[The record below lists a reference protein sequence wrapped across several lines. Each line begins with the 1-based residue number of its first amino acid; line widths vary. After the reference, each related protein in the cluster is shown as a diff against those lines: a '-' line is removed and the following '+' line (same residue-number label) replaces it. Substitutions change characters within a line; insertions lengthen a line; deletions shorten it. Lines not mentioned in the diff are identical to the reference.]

1 MFKRLF
7 SAKFPLM
14 VYNPPAVAAADYL
27 DAVHRAGAQP
37 VLDTEFLDTASVL
50 ATVAELSG
58 RQVVFGLRLMVDRR
72 DLLARLAQSSP
83 GGLDTLVLAYRRP
96 EDLENPDL
104 IETPWRRWIE
114 VRDMEMETLLTPLD
128 PHGLIVRGHEAP
140 GRVAPVSSFILMQA
154 YLSAGAWP
162 VIVHGGVG
170 WYTAAG
176 LLAAGAGG
184 LVLDDQLYLC
194 SESPLASRFKELMSR
209 LEEKDTAIIDTA
221 GEGPCRVFGQLGT
234 RVVKALKTMEAEAA
248 EDPEAARRLQAA
260 LIDGITPL
268 DDPVADPAQSLFPL
282 GQDAVL
288 ARHFADRGPDL
299 QRIIEAFLIDTGAR
313 LVDIDDND
321 PLVADS
327 PLAGFHGTR
336 YPIVQGPMA
345 NVSDKGAFARAVLEA
360 GGLPFLAMGSLP
372 AHLSEAML
380 ASETG
385 GLPRFGAGL
394 IGIEALNQGLP
405 AHLEQVRR
413 HRVPFALIAGG
424 VPAQV
429 RALEADGIPT
439 YLHTPSLAM
448 LENAIAGGCR
458 RFIFEGTE
466 AGGHVGHL
474 SSLVLWE
481 LATARLA
488 AQADERLAEQ
498 TLIFAGGIGTAFGS
512 HFISGLTS
520 HLARRGAKIGIQ
532 IGSAY
537 LFTEEIVA
545 TGAITALYQKV
556 VCRERCTL
564 VMGRTVGLAA
574 RTVPTP
580 FSRRI
585 VAEEFRRLR
594 ERMPLKERKE
604 AFERDNI
611 GALLIGAK
619 AFCPDFERPG
629 KAAGE
634 ACLTYFEE
642 EDQYQ
647 RGNFMVGEALAFAT
661 APFSIADLHA
671 RLMGGKQALVDRLN
685 ALELATA
692 ADGQLNDEIAVV
704 GMGCILPEAADPSSL
719 WQLILDRRDAIG
731 PMPAERLDPELYHDP
746 DHSAPDKSY
755 SAIAGLVS
763 DFVFDHRRFGYT
775 REKAARLSRSQQM
788 VLQAAYQAAA
798 DAGMLDADD
807 HLPRAL
813 RPRTSVI
820 VGSCLGNELSSAL
833 HLKYALPEIR
843 ACLERIEAF
852 RTLPPDE
859 QESLVEALRQG
870 LSNGSPYEPV
880 HGVALNMEAARIAHH
895 LGATGRS
902 YAVDAAC
909 ATSLAA
915 LDCGVKELMTGLC
928 DLAVVGGV
936 NTNLAPESF
945 VGFCKMGALS
955 ATGSFPFD
963 ERADGFVL
971 GEGAAVVVLK
981 RFRDAR
987 RDGDRIYGIIRAVGS
1002 GSDGK
1007 GKAIA
1012 APSAKGQAMTLK
1024 RCLDGARRPVDP
1036 AEVDFIEAHG
1046 TGTRMGDLVELE
1058 TLKKVYG
1065 GETPK
1070 GISSIKS
1077 QIGHLLGAAGMAGL
1091 IKALLA
1097 LNHRILPP
1105 NGRFERLGSKHDL
1118 SDSGLFIVTD
1128 SAPWEAADGNP
1139 RLAAV
1144 SAYGFGGINY
1154 HVVVAEDA
1162 AATRPLPRRIFA
1174 DPGFDPDEKRI
1185 VVCGLGTVLP
1195 GATDVEQFW
1204 HRLCEG
1210 TPRLQPMPAER
1221 FDNPAYA
1228 AEPPDSPAHIPLVQA
1243 GIVDN
1248 YRFDHARFR
1257 IPPTA
1262 ARFIDRA
1269 QQFALAAADQA
1280 IAAAGLDARLAPGNR
1295 VAVVMG
1301 TLAGEKYVENIVRT
1315 RIPLLER
1322 LIRQAGDIDPRT
1334 KEVIADA
1341 LAGRL
1346 RDRYLPNTEDTVP
1359 GLLSNIVSARV
1370 SKHFGCNGANFTVD
1384 ASCASATVAL
1394 DLAVRGLKTGDYE
1407 AAITGGVDCNL
1418 MPGTLLAFKRLGLIS
1433 DGECRVFDHQAKGYV
1448 MSEGAAVLVLATL
1461 GYARRHGMPV
1471 LAEIS
1476 ATGFDASAPA
1486 HLLSP
1491 SPEAYKEAMQRCYRQ
1506 VPVHPADVAH
1516 LDVFG
1521 VANPFFDALEAHAAA
1536 QVFPRPVGFGNV
1548 KTEFGYFKAANP
1560 AVVLAKLTLMASR
1573 RRLLPFFGYRPETTI
1588 VEKDAIL
1595 VARRQIEEISRN
1607 RPIHL
1612 AANVNGIGGNHGH
1625 VLVSTLPAHLAQA
1638 QTHAGAEGVDRIA
1651 AGEWQPVE
1659 RGLAV
1664 LFSGQGA
1671 QYPGMMAE
1679 IYRNRPGVRAVMD
1692 RGEAIFKAHHGR
1704 SLLEMM
1710 FDARGAEALN
1720 RTETTQPAV
1729 FLAGAALWDLMAGRG
1744 LRPDYVVGHSL
1755 GEITALY
1762 ASGTL
1767 AFEDAMALVM
1777 ERGRLMQAAAERH
1790 PGKIMVV
1797 FEAAGQVADR
1807 IREAGVADV
1816 RVTNKNSRRQTAV
1829 CGPSDAMDAFG
1840 RYLKTQ
1846 GVVGKVLPLSGAFHT
1861 PLMAEAAAGLETFLE
1876 EITLRPE
1883 GLARVVANVTAA
1895 PYPVDPAAAK
1905 GLLVRQLVSPVEFVA
1920 SIEGLHRAGCRA
1932 FLEIGPGRLLANL
1945 LKDIPL
1951 AAADFWPVIDPKA
1964 DAAASLEKALARLA
1978 AENRISPRPE
1988 AATLPAAAAARHTPP
2003 EPMDEADSGFQAF
2016 LAENSDR
2023 VRRVLEAE
2031 YEKHRREKALADL
2044 ERFGFCGQPIVIA
2057 GVSVGLPGT
2066 GNKVFNDNNF
2076 DKLLAGRNFIEPLT
2090 RDEKERILDMNITRV
2105 FKEADGSARLVNIT
2119 RIEEVIQLAGKLGY
2133 FNLKSEYGIEPDYD
2147 ITIALSIAA
2156 GIEALHDA
2164 HIPLVQQF
2172 RETSAGA
2179 RIPDGYG
2186 LPAEMQTTTGVILTS
2201 LFPGFETLID
2211 QMNNYYYNKFYV
2223 KPYKDLEKIYYH
2235 LMESVRD
2242 EEIKEQITDWFFK
2255 IKERR
2260 KRYGNYKFN
2269 RNLLFDVVPLGSAH
2283 FAQLIKAKGPN
2294 MQMSGACASTTQA
2307 IGVAEDWIRAGRC
2320 ERVIIIGGE
2329 AATSPVQSPWIA
2341 SGFLAMGAATV
2352 KNVVEEAAKPFDAER
2367 NGTILGS
2374 GAVGLVVER
2383 ADTVAER
2390 GLAGQAEILGTRIG
2404 NSAYHGTRIDVAHV
2418 AGEMQRFVADLER
2431 RHGLRSADYAPRMV
2445 FMSHETFTP
2454 ARGGSAEAEV
2464 EALRRTYPDHYR
2476 QIVITNT
2483 KGFTGH
2489 TLGAA
2494 IEDAVLVKALQQRR
2508 VPPIANLSRVPE
2520 AFADLKFSAGQGGDF
2535 QYGLHF
2541 SAGFGSHFAFL
2552 MLRRIEEKAAAGNP
2566 VYAQW
2571 LRRVTGLE
2579 DPVPV
2584 VSNHTLV
2591 VEGAPPVTRPVP
2603 VPAAEPAPVKAEKA
2617 IPAAMQTAAPEAV
2630 LAAPAATVDV
2640 VAAVQQIIA
2649 EQTGYT
2655 VDMLDS
2661 ALDLEADLG
2670 IDTVKQVETFGRISR
2685 HFDLA
2690 VPEDLRL
2697 AELNTID
2704 KISGY
2709 IRSQLGQGAAT
2720 APEEAAAVAAAPD
2733 QAPETGR
2740 DIVAAV
2746 QQIIAEQTGY
2756 TVDMLDSALDLEADL
2771 GIDTVKQVETF
2782 GRISRHFGLAVPEDL
2797 RLAELNTIDKI
2808 AGYIRSQLGGAAAV
2822 PAEGET
2828 AVAVASTEG
2837 AQSETSLAD
2846 GGTPAVSRFEPR
2858 VTALEDLPPPVAG
2871 ALADRK
2877 LLVICDRHGLWPRVA
2892 TRLGKAGIRIVTLG
2906 QGGKMDYRC
2915 DFLDP
2920 VESAA
2925 TIDRVLADHPDLN
2938 GLVHLMPVD
2947 AFLDGGGGESRAE
2960 IAVAVKSLFAAV
2972 QRLQPRLVRDG
2983 LVAAVSFNSV
2993 VFAYD
2998 RNGQPV
3004 HPAFAGMAGLLKT
3017 VAREIPEA
3025 RVKMVDLAA
3034 EDPGA
3039 ALDEAADA
3047 LAAEIGGPDR
3057 RVEVGY
3063 RNGRRFG
3070 LRLLPAAPAEDGAL
3084 IADGDTVLVTG
3095 GARGITFA
3103 ILQGLAA
3110 RWRGELVVLGRSEIR
3125 QEDPELDSAVDEA
3138 AIISILRRRHPET
3151 KPVDLRRSAVKV
3163 LAARQSRDNLE
3174 KLCQAGIRV
3183 RYQAVDVT
3191 DAEAVAQTL
3200 EAEPRVNVLVHAAGL
3215 EESQPLAKKS
3225 LSQFSRVFD
3234 TKVLGMSHLLDALRA
3249 HPLRSVIGFSSVTAR
3264 LGNAGQ
3270 SDYTAANDMLGR
3282 MLQCFQQRH
3291 PETVCKALAWTA
3303 WNGAGMATRETVRR
3317 VLTQRGLTFL
3327 PLEQGVGFFLDELKD
3342 TTTPEAV
3349 FTGLDRAMDP
3359 DGLLDAAAPFIDALV
3374 KRSAREAVF
3383 QRTLEMERDRFL
3395 DDHTRAG
3402 VPIFLGATGIETMAE
3417 AAVLHDGRGRVPVA
3431 LTDFHIPYG
3440 IKLLKGRPK
3449 PIEITTRQ
3457 DGDNAYRC
3465 TIDSHFVDPAGRRSG
3480 EAKRHFEGRFELAG
3494 RWPGAP
3500 RVQWPDLPRP
3510 AAPEDVQALL
3520 YHPRRLFMDGL
3531 FRTVTRVDGFDG
3543 QRLLVGIAHPASG
3556 DFFAGVTDP
3565 PFVTDVQLIDAMFQ
3579 TGGML
3584 EVLTSGDIVLPYG
3597 IRRLRWYGPPRRGV
3611 AYRCLTERTASAEKT
3626 ITYRLTLAGED
3637 DRAVV
3642 EIEGFEMVKVDR
3654 LRPED
3659 RIAERLVGD
3668 LRRAS

>member
-14 VYNPPAVAAADYL
+14 VYNPPAVAAVDYL
-27 DAVHRAGAQP
+27 AAVHRAGALP

-50 ATVAELSG
+50 AAVAELSG
-58 RQVVFGLRLMVDRR
+58 RQVVFGLRIMADRR
-72 DLLARLAQSSP
+72 DLLAQLGQSSP
-83 GGLDTLVLAYRRP
+83 KGLDTLVMGYRRP
-96 EDLENPDL
+96 EDLKDL
-104 IETPWRRWIE
+104 DLVATPWHRLVE
-114 VRDMEMETLLTPLD
+114 VRDLEMEAVLAPLD

-140 GRVAPVSSFILMQA
+140 GRVAPVSGFILMQA
-154 YLSAGAWP
+154 YLCAGTWP

-170 WYTAAG
+170 WFTAAG
-176 LLAAGAGG
+176 LLAAGASG

-194 SESPLASRFKELMSR
+194 SESPLAPRFKERMAR
-209 LEEKDTAIIDTA
+209 LEEKDTVIVDTG

-234 RVVKALKTMEAEAA
+234 RVVQELKTMEAEAA
-248 EDPEAARRLQAA
+248 EDPAAARRLQQA
-260 LIDGITPL
+260 LMDRITPL
-268 DDPVADPAQSLFPL
+268 DDPAADPAQSLFPL

-288 ARHFADRGPDL
+288 AKYFTGQGQDL
-299 QRIIEAFLIDTGAR
+299 RQVIEAFLVETGQR
-313 LVDIDDND
+313 LADIDAHD

-327 PLAGFHGTR
+327 PLARDHGTR

-345 NVSDKGAFARAVLEA
+345 NVSDKGAFALAVLAA
-360 GGLPFLAMGSLP
+360 GALPFLAMGSLP
-372 AHLSEAML
+372 PHLSEAML
-380 ASETG
+380 ANETE
-385 GLPRFGAGL
+385 GLSRFGAGL
-394 IGIEALNQGLP
+394 IGIEALNHGLP

-424 VPAQV
+424 LPAQV
-429 RALEADGIPT
+429 RALEADGIAT

-448 LENAIAGGCR
+448 LENAITGGCR
-458 RFIFEGTE
+458 RFVFEGAE

-488 AQADERLAEQ
+488 AQSDEMLAGQ
-498 TLIFAGGIGTAFGS
+498 TLIFAGGIGTEFGA
-512 HFISGLTS
+512 HFISGLAS
-520 HLARRGAKIGIQ
+520 HLARRGARIGIQ

-545 TGAITALYQKV
+545 TGAITPLYQKV

-585 VAEEFRRLR
+585 VAEEYRRLR
-594 ERMPLKERKE
+594 EKMPLTARKE

-619 AFCPDFERPG
+619 AFCPDFERMG
-629 KAAGE
+629 QAAGE
-634 ACLTYFEE
+634 ACLTYFQE

-647 RGNFMVGEALAFAT
+647 RGNFMVGEALAFAA
-661 APFSIADLHA
+661 APCTIADLHA
-671 RLMGGKQALVDRLN
+671 RLVGRKQTLAEQLN
-685 ALELATA
+685 RLELATA
-692 ADGQLNDEIAVV
+692 SDGQLNDEIAVV
-704 GMGCILPEAADPSSL
+704 GMGCILPEAADPRSL
-719 WQLILDRRDAIG
+719 WQLILDRRNAVG
-731 PMPAERLDPELYHDP
+731 PMPGERIDLDLFYDP
-746 DHSAPDKSY
+746 DRSAPDKAY
-755 SAIAGLVS
+755 SAIAGVVS
-763 DFVFDHRRFGYT
+763 DFVFDGQRFGYSP
-775 REKAARLSRSQQM
+775 EKAARLSRSQQM
-788 VLQAAYQAAA
+788 VLQTAYQAVA
-798 DAGMLDADD
+798 DAGLLDGEDR
-807 HLPRAL
+807 LIQPL
-813 RPRTSVI
+813 RTRTSVI

-843 ACLERIEAF
+843 AHLDRIEAF
-852 RTLPPDE
+852 QALSPDE
-859 QESLVEALRQG
+859 QKSLVEALRHG

-880 HGVALNMEAARIAHH
+880 HGVALNMEASRIAHH
-895 LGATGRS
+895 LGATGRT

-936 NTNLAPESF
+936 NTNLTPESF

-955 ATGSFPFD
+955 GTGSFPFD
-963 ERADGFVL
+963 DRADGFVL

-987 RDGDRIYGIIRAVGS
+987 RDGDRIYGVIRAVGS

-1012 APSAKGQAMTLK
+1012 APSAKGQVMTLK
-1024 RCLDGARRPVDP
+1024 RCLEGARRPVDP
-1036 AEVDFIEAHG
+1036 ADVGFIEAHG

-1065 GETPK
+1065 GRVRT

-1097 LNHRILPP
+1097 LNHGILPP
-1105 NGRFERLGSKHDL
+1105 NGGFERLGSKHDL
-1118 SDSGLFIVTD
+1118 SDSGLFIV
-1128 SAPWEAADGNP
+1128 AEAVPWAAADGQP

-1154 HVVVAEDA
+1154 HLVVAEETGDTA
-1162 AATRPLPRRIFA
+1162 PLPRRIFA

-1195 GATDVEQFW
+1195 GANDVEKFW
-1204 HRLCEG
+1204 ERLCEG
-1210 TPRLQPMPAER
+1210 TPRLQPMPADR
-1221 FDNPAYA
+1221 FDNRAYA
-1228 AEPPDSPAHIPLVQA
+1228 AEPAESPSHIPMVQA
-1243 GIVDN
+1243 GIVDD

-1257 IPPTA
+1257 IPPAA

-1269 QQFALAAADQA
+1269 QQFALDAAGQA
-1280 IAAAGLDARLAPGNR
+1280 IAAAGLDARLETGNR
-1295 VAVVMG
+1295 VAVILG
-1301 TLAGEKYVENIVRT
+1301 TLAGEKYVENILRT

-1322 LIRQAGDIDPRT
+1322 ILRQTDGVEAAAAAAVAR
-1334 KEVIADA
+1334 E
-1341 LAGRL
+1341 LAQRL

-1407 AAITGGVDCNL
+1407 AAIAGGVDCNL
-1418 MPGTLLAFKRLGLIS
+1418 MPGTILAFKRLGLIS
-1433 DGECRVFDHQAKGYV
+1433 DGECRVFDHRAKGYV

-1461 GYARRHGMPV
+1461 GYARRHGLPV

-1476 ATGFDASAPA
+1476 AMGFDASAPA

-1491 SPEAYKEAMQRCYRQ
+1491 SPEAYGEAMRRCYRQ
-1506 VPVHPADVAH
+1506 VPVNPADVAH

-1536 QVFPRPVGFGNV
+1536 QVFPRPTGFGNV

-1588 VEKDAIL
+1588 VAKGQVL
-1595 VARRQIEEISRN
+1595 VARERIEEIPPN

-1625 VLVSTLPAHLAQA
+1625 VLVSTLPAYLAPA
-1638 QTHAGAEGVDRIA
+1638 AAASDADARDRIA
-1651 AGEWQPVE
+1651 AGDWRPVE
-1659 RGLAV
+1659 KGLAV

-1679 IYRNRPGVRAVMD
+1679 LYRSRPEVRAVMD
-1692 RGEAIFKAHHGR
+1692 RGEAIFKARCGG
-1704 SLLEMM
+1704 SLLELM
-1710 FDARGAEALN
+1710 FDARGAAALN
-1720 RTETTQPAV
+1720 RTEATQPAV
-1729 FLAGAALWDLMAGRG
+1729 FLAGAALWELLAARG

-1755 GEITALY
+1755 GEITALF
-1762 ASGTL
+1762 AAGVL
-1767 AFEDAMALVM
+1767 DFADAMELVIA
-1777 ERGRLMQAAAERH
+1777 RGRLMQDASERY

-1797 FEAAGQVADR
+1797 FEAPDRVAELIRDAGT
-1807 IREAGVADV
+1807 GDV
-1816 RVTNKNSRRQTAV
+1816 RVTNKNSLRQTAV
-1829 CGPSDAMDAFG
+1829 CGPMAAMEAFG
-1840 RYLKTQ
+1840 RYLKEKE
-1846 GVVGKVLPLSGAFHT
+1846 VPGKVLPLSGAFHT
-1861 PLMAEAAAGLETFLE
+1861 PLMAEAAEGLRAFLERVEFRPSGLE
-1876 EITLRPE
+1876 
-1883 GLARVVANVTAA
+1883 RVVANVTAA
-1895 PYPVDPAAAK
+1895 PYPGDSAGAK
-1905 GLLVRQLVSPVEFVA
+1905 ALLVRQLVSPVEFVA
-1920 SIEGLHRAGCRA
+1920 SIEALHRSGCRS
-1932 FLEIGPGRLLANL
+1932 FLEVGPGKLLANL

-1951 AAADFWPVIDPKA
+1951 AQSECWPAIDPKA
-1964 DAAASLEKALARLA
+1964 GAEASLETCLARL
-1978 AENRISPRPE
+1978 EKEGRIRQ
-1988 AATLPAAAAARHTPP
+1988 PAGAAARNLPASAPAQETMPGAP
-2003 EPMDEADSGFQAF
+2003 DGADPGFQAF
-2016 LAENSDR
+2016 LAAHPDR
-2023 VRRVLEAE
+2023 VQQVLEAE
-2031 YEKHRREKALADL
+2031 YERHRREKALTDL
-2044 ERFGFCGQPIVIA
+2044 ERFGFCGQSIVIA
-2057 GVSVGLPGT
+2057 GASVGLPGT

-2119 RIEEVIQLAGKLGY
+2119 RIEEVVQLAGKLGY
-2133 FNLKSEYGIEPDYD
+2133 FNLKNEYGIEADYD

-2164 HIPLVQQF
+2164 RIPLVQQF
-2172 RETSAGA
+2172 RETSSGTL
-2179 RIPDGYG
+2179 IPDGYG
-2186 LPAEMQTTTGVILTS
+2186 LPAEMQATTGVILTS

-2242 EEIKEQITDWFFK
+2242 EEIKEQITEWFFK

-2283 FAQLIKAKGPN
+2283 FAQLVKAKGPN

-2307 IGVAEDWIRAGRC
+2307 VGVAEDWIRTGRC
-2320 ERVIIIGGE
+2320 ERVIVIGGE

-2374 GAVGLVVER
+2374 GAVGMVVER
-2383 ADTVAER
+2383 ADTVAAR

-2404 NSAYHGTRIDVAHV
+2404 NSAFHGTRIDVAHV
-2418 AGEMQRFVADLER
+2418 AGEMQRFVADVER
-2431 RHGLRSADYAPRMV
+2431 RHGLRPADYAPHLV

-2464 EALRRTYPDHYR
+2464 EALRRTYPDHYP

-2483 KGFTGH
+2483 KGYTGH

-2494 IEDAVLVKALQQRR
+2494 IEDAVLVKALQHKR
-2508 VPPIANLSRVPE
+2508 VPPIANLRRVPE
-2520 AFADLKFSAGQGGDF
+2520 AFADLKFSTGESGDF
-2535 QYGLHF
+2535 RYGLHF

-2552 MLRRIEEKAAAGNP
+2552 MLRRLEEKSVAGNP
-2566 VYAQW
+2566 VYQQW

-2591 VEGAPPVTRPVP
+2591 VEGAAPVERPSLAPVP
-2603 VPAAEPAPVKAEKA
+2603 PSPA
-2617 IPAAMQTAAPEAV
+2617 I
-2630 LAAPAATVDV
+2630 DV
-2640 VAAVQQIIA
+2640 AAAVQQIIA

-2655 VDMLDS
+2655 VDMLDA

-2704 KISGY
+2704 KIAGY
-2709 IRSQLGQGAAT
+2709 IRSRLGEGL
-2720 APEEAAAVAAAPD
+2720 PPVAAGTPEVEKAAD
-2733 QAPETGR
+2733 QISQGGQ
-2740 DIVAAV
+2740 DVVATV

-2756 TVDMLDSALDLEADL
+2756 TVDMLDAGLDLEADL

-2782 GRISRHFGLAVPEDL
+2782 GRISRHFDLAVPEDL

-2808 AGYIRSQLGGAAAV
+2808 AGYIRSRMGESQAAPAV
-2822 PAEGET
+2822 EK
-2828 AVAVASTEG
+2828 
-2837 AQSETSLAD
+2837 
-2846 GGTPAVSRFEPR
+2846 TPAATAAPTASDAEAHDAGVHGPTVLRCEPQ
-2858 VTALEDLPPPVAG
+2858 VVALEDLKPAVEASLAG
-2871 ALADRK
+2871 RK
-2877 LLVICDRHGLWPRVA
+2877 LLVTCDDHGLWERLA
-2892 TRLGKAGIRIVTLG
+2892 TRLGAAGARLVTLG
-2906 QGGKMDYRC
+2906 RGQKVQYPC

-2920 VESAA
+2920 VETAA
-2925 TIDRVLADHPDLN
+2925 VMDRVLAAHPDLN
-2938 GLVHLMPVD
+2938 GLIHLLPVD
-2947 AFLDGGGGESRAE
+2947 AFLDGGSGERREE
-2960 IAVAVKSLFAAV
+2960 INVAVTSFFAAI
-2972 QRLQPRLVRDG
+2972 QRLQPRLAQDG
-2983 LVAAVSFNSV
+2983 LVAAASFNSV

-2998 RNGQPV
+2998 GSDRPV
-3004 HPAFAGMAGLLKT
+3004 YPAFAGMAGLLKT

-3025 RVKMVDLAA
+3025 RVKVVDLAA
-3034 EDPGA
+3034 DDPA
-3039 ALDEAADA
+3039 ACLDEAAEA
-3047 LAAEIGGPDR
+3047 LAAEICGNDR
-3057 RVEVGY
+3057 RVEVG
-3063 RNGRRFG
+3063 RRDGRRFG
-3070 LRLLPAAPAEDGAL
+3070 LCLMPAAPGGDGVLVAE
-3084 IADGDTVLVTG
+3084 GDTVLVTG
-3095 GARGITFA
+3095 GARGIAFA
-3103 ILQGLAA
+3103 ILQGLAE
-3110 RWRGELVVLGRSEIR
+3110 RWRGELLILGRSEIET
-3125 QEDPELDSAVDEA
+3125 EDAELAAAVDEA
-3138 AIISILRRRHPET
+3138 ALMGLLRRRHPEG
-3151 KPVDLRRSAVKV
+3151 KPVDLKRLAAKV
-3163 LAARQSRDNLE
+3163 AAARQSRENLE
-3174 KLCQAGIRV
+3174 KLRRAGIRV
-3183 RYQAVDVT
+3183 RYRAVDVA
-3191 DAEAVAQTL
+3191 DAGAVRKAL
-3200 EAEPRVNVLVHAAGL
+3200 EDWPAVNVLIHAAGL
-3215 EESQPLAKKS
+3215 EESQPLSRKR
-3225 LSQFSRVFD
+3225 LDQFARVFD
-3234 TKVLGMSHLLDALRA
+3234 TKVAGVQNLLAVLQD

-3270 SDYTAANDMLGR
+3270 ADYTAANDMLGR
-3282 MLQCFQQRH
+3282 LLQGFHQKH
-3291 PETVCKALAWTA
+3291 PETVCKTLAWTA
-3303 WNGAGMATRETVRR
+3303 WEGAGMATRETVRR
-3317 VLTQRGLTFL
+3317 VLSERGLTFL
-3327 PLEQGVGFFLDELKD
+3327 PLARGVRFFQDELSD
-3342 TTTPEAV
+3342 HLAGEAV
-3349 FTGLDRAMDP
+3349 FTGPDRAMDP
-3359 DGLLDAAAPFIDALV
+3359 DGLLNPPAPFIDARTV
-3374 KRSAREAVF
+3374 RNAEESVF
-3383 QRTLEMERDRFL
+3383 ERTLTIARDRFL

-3402 VPIFLGATGIETMAE
+3402 VPIFLGATGIEAMAE
-3417 AAVLHDGRGRVPVA
+3417 AAVLQDGCGRVPVR
-3431 LTDFHIPYG
+3431 LTEFHIPYG
-3440 IKLLKGRPK
+3440 IKLLKGRAK
-3449 PIEITTRQ
+3449 TIEISARQEGDTT
-3457 DGDNAYRC
+3457 YRC
-3465 TIDSHFVDPAGRRSG
+3465 AIGSRFVDPAGRRVG
-3480 EAKRHFEGRFELAG
+3480 EAKRHFEGCFELAE
-3494 RWPGAP
+3494 RWPEAP
-3500 RVQWPDLPRP
+3500 AVVWPDLPRP

-3531 FRTVTRVDGFDG
+3531 FRTVTAVDGFDG
-3543 QRLLVGIAHPASG
+3543 QRLLVRIEHPATRE
-3556 DFFAGVTDP
+3556 FFAGVTDP
-3565 PFVTDVQLIDAMFQ
+3565 RFATDVQLVDAMFQ

-3584 EVLTSGDIVLPYG
+3584 EVLTSGDIVLPFS
-3597 IRRLRWYGPPRRGV
+3597 IRHLRWYGPPRRGAV
-3611 AYRCLTERTASAEKT
+3611 YRCLTERIASAERT
-3626 ITYRLTLAGED
+3626 VTYRLTLAGED

-3654 LRPED
+3654 LQPED

-3668 LRRAS
+3668 LRKAS

>member
-14 VYNPPAVAAADYL
+14 VYNPPAVAAVDYL
-27 DAVHRAGAQP
+27 AAVHRAGALP

-50 ATVAELSG
+50 AAVAELSG
-58 RQVVFGLRLMVDRR
+58 RQVVFGLRLMADRR
-72 DLLARLAQSSP
+72 DLLARLGQSSP
-83 GGLDTLVLAYRRP
+83 KGLDTLVVGYRRP
-96 EDLENPDL
+96 EDLKDL
-104 IETPWRRWIE
+104 DLVESPWRRLVE
-114 VRDMEMETLLTPLD
+114 VRDLEMDAVLAPLD

-140 GRVAPVSSFILMQA
+140 GRGAAVSSFILLQA
-154 YLSAGAWP
+154 YLNAGPWP

-170 WYTAAG
+170 WFTAAG
-176 LLAAGAGG
+176 LLAAGANG

-194 SESPLASRFKELMSR
+194 CENPLGPRFKELMAR
-209 LEEKDTAIIDTA
+209 LEEKDTVVIDTA
-221 GEGPCRVFGQLGT
+221 GEGSFRVFGQLGT
-234 RVVKALKTMEAEAA
+234 RIVKALKTMEAEAA
-248 EDPEAARRLQAA
+248 EAPDVAGRLQEA
-260 LIDGITPL
+260 LVNRITPP
-268 DDPVADPAQSLFPL
+268 DDLAADPAQSLFPL

-288 ARHFADRGPDL
+288 AKYFAGQGEDL
-299 QRIIEAFLIDTGAR
+299 QQVIETFFVDTGKR
-313 LVDIDDND
+313 LADIDDYD

-327 PLAGFHGTR
+327 PLARFHGTR
-336 YPIVQGPMA
+336 YPIIQGPMA

-360 GGLPFLAMGSLP
+360 GALPFLAMGSLP
-372 AHLSEAML
+372 PHLSEAML
-380 ASETG
+380 ANETG
-385 GLPRFGAGL
+385 DLRRFGAGL

-405 AHLEQVRR
+405 EHLEQVRR

-448 LENAIAGGCR
+448 LENAIAGGCH
-458 RFIFEGTE
+458 RFVFEGAE

-474 SSLVLWE
+474 SSLVLWD

-488 AQADERLAEQ
+488 ARADETLAGQ
-498 TLIFAGGIGTAFGS
+498 TLIFAGGIGTEFGA
-512 HFISGLTS
+512 HFISGLAS
-520 HLARRGAKIGIQ
+520 HLARRGARIGIQ

-537 LFTEEIVA
+537 LFTQEIVA
-545 TGAITALYQKV
+545 TGAITPLYQKV

-585 VAEEFRRLR
+585 VAEEYRRLR

-619 AFCPDFERPG
+619 AFCPDFERMG
-629 KAAGE
+629 QAAGE

-661 APFSIADLHA
+661 APCTIADLHA
-671 RLMGGKQALVDRLN
+671 RLVGRKQTLAEQLN
-685 ALELATA
+685 LLELATA
-692 ADGQLNDEIAVV
+692 CDGQLNDEIAVV
-704 GMGCILPEAADPSSL
+704 GMGCILPEAADPRSL
-719 WQLILDRRDAIG
+719 WQLILDRRNAIG
-731 PMPAERLDPELYHDP
+731 PMPEDRFDPELYYDA
-746 DHSAPDKSY
+746 DRSAPDKSY
-755 SAIAGLVS
+755 SAIGGVVS
-763 DFVFDHRRFGYT
+763 DFVFDGQRFGYSP
-775 REKAARLSRSQQM
+775 EKAARLSRSQQM
-788 VLQAAYQAAA
+788 VLQAAYQAVA
-798 DAGMLDADD
+798 DAGLLDAQDR
-807 HLPRAL
+807 LIQPL
-813 RPRTSVI
+813 RTRTSVI

-843 ACLERIEAF
+843 AHLERIEAF
-852 RTLPPDE
+852 RALSPDE
-859 QESLVEALRQG
+859 QKSLVEALRHG

-895 LGATGRS
+895 LGATGRT

-955 ATGSFPFD
+955 GTGSFPFD

-987 RDGDRIYGIIRAVGS
+987 RDGDRIYGVIRAVGS

-1036 AEVDFIEAHG
+1036 AAVGFIEAHG

-1065 GETPK
+1065 GRSRI

-1097 LNHRILPP
+1097 LNHGILPP
-1105 NGRFERLGSKHDL
+1105 NGGFERLGSKHDL
-1118 SDSGLFIVTD
+1118 SDSGLFIVAD
-1128 SAPWEAADGNP
+1128 AAPWAAADGQP

-1154 HVVVAEDA
+1154 HLVVAEDTA
-1162 AATRPLPRRIFA
+1162 DTRPLPRRIFA
-1174 DPGFDPDEKRI
+1174 DPGFDPDERRI

-1195 GATDVEQFW
+1195 GANDVEKFW
-1204 HRLCEG
+1204 ERLCEG
-1210 TPRLQPMPAER
+1210 TPRLQPMPADR
-1221 FDNPAYA
+1221 FDNRAYA
-1228 AEPPDSPAHIPLVQA
+1228 AEPADSPAHIPMVQA
-1243 GIVDN
+1243 GIVDD

-1269 QQFALAAADQA
+1269 QQFALDAAGQA
-1280 IAAAGLDARLAPGNR
+1280 IAAAGLDARLETGNR
-1295 VAVVMG
+1295 VAVILG
-1301 TLAGEKYVENIVRT
+1301 TLAGEKYVENILRT

-1322 LIRQAGDIDPRT
+1322 ILRQTDG
-1334 KEVIADA
+1334 VDA
-1341 LAGRL
+1341 TAAAAVAQELARRL
-1346 RDRYLPNTEDTVP
+1346 RDRYLPNTEDTIP

-1407 AAITGGVDCNL
+1407 AAIAGGVDCNL

-1433 DGECRVFDHQAKGYV
+1433 DGECRIFDQQAKGYV
-1448 MSEGAAVLVLATL
+1448 MSEGAAVLALATL
-1461 GYARRHGMPV
+1461 GYARRHGLPV

-1476 ATGFDASAPA
+1476 AMGFDASAPA

-1491 SPEAYKEAMQRCYRQ
+1491 SPEAYGEAMRRCYRQ
-1506 VPVHPADVAH
+1506 LPVHPADVSH

-1536 QVFPRPVGFGNV
+1536 RVFPRPVGFGNV
-1548 KTEFGYFKAANP
+1548 KTEFGYFRAANP

-1588 VEKDAIL
+1588 VEKDAVL
-1595 VARRQIEEISRN
+1595 VARRRIEEISPN

-1625 VLVSTLPAHLAQA
+1625 VLVSTLPAHLAPA
-1638 QTHAGAEGVDRIA
+1638 AVPSDADAADRIA
-1651 AGEWQPVE
+1651 IGDWRPVKNA
-1659 RGLAV
+1659 LAV

-1671 QYPGMMAE
+1671 QYPGMMAD
-1679 IYRNRPGVRAVMD
+1679 IYRQHPGVHAVMD
-1692 RGEAIFKAHHGR
+1692 RGEAIFKARRGR

-1729 FLAGAALWDLMAGRG
+1729 FLAGAVLWDLMANRG
-1744 LRPDYVVGHSL
+1744 LQPDYVIGHSL
-1755 GEITALY
+1755 GEVTALY
-1762 ASGTL
+1762 AAGVLS
-1767 AFEDAMALVM
+1767 FEEAMALVI
-1777 ERGRLMQAAAERH
+1777 ERGRLMQQAAERY

-1797 FEAAGQVADR
+1797 FEASERVTDL
-1807 IREAGVADV
+1807 IRAAGVDGV

-1829 CGPSDAMDAFG
+1829 CGPMAAMDAFG
-1840 RYLKTQ
+1840 RYLKQ
-1846 GVVGKVLPLSGAFHT
+1846 EGILGKVLPLSGAFHT

-1876 EITLRPE
+1876 DIELRPE
-1883 GLARVVANVTAA
+1883 GLPRVVANVTAA
-1895 PYPVDPAAAK
+1895 PYPEDPAAARA
-1905 GLLVRQLVSPVEFVA
+1905 LLVRQLVSPVEFVA
-1920 SIEGLHRAGCRA
+1920 SIQGLHRAGCRT
-1932 FLEIGPGRLLANL
+1932 FVEMGPGRLLANL

-1951 AAADFWPVIDPKA
+1951 PEADFWSAIDPKA
-1964 DAAASLEKALARLA
+1964 GAAASLAACLERLA
-1978 AENRISPRPE
+1978 TEGRIRPQSAPVQSPSETDPVE
-1988 AATLPAAAAARHTPP
+1988 ATLPAAL
-2003 EPMDEADSGFQAF
+2003 DDADPGFQAF
-2016 LAENSDR
+2016 LSRHSDH
-2023 VRRVLEAE
+2023 VRRVLAAE
-2031 YEKHRREKALADL
+2031 YEKHCREQALAGL

-2090 RDEKERILDMNITRV
+2090 LDEKERILDMNITRV
-2105 FKEADGSARLVNIT
+2105 FKEADGSARLLNIT

-2133 FNLKSEYGIEPDYD
+2133 FNLKNEYGIEADYD

-2164 HIPLVQQF
+2164 RIPLVQQF
-2172 RETSAGA
+2172 RETSSGTL
-2179 RIPDGYG
+2179 IPDGYG
-2186 LPAEMQTTTGVILTS
+2186 LPAEMQATTGVIITS

-2235 LMESVRD
+2235 LMESVHD
-2242 EEIKEQITDWFFK
+2242 EEIKEQVTDWFFK

-2269 RNLLFDVVPLGSAH
+2269 RNLLFDVMPLGSAH
-2283 FAQLIKAKGPN
+2283 FAQLVKAKGPN

-2307 IGVAEDWIRAGRC
+2307 IGVAEDWIRTGRC
-2320 ERVIIIGGE
+2320 ERVIVIGGE

-2352 KNVVEEAAKPFDAER
+2352 KNVVEDAAKPFDAER

-2383 ADTVAER
+2383 ADTVAAR

-2404 NSAYHGTRIDVAHV
+2404 NSAFHGTRIDVAHV
-2418 AGEMQRFVADLER
+2418 AGEMQRFVADVEG
-2431 RHGLRSADYAPRMV
+2431 RHGLRPADYAPHLV

-2464 EALRRTYPDHYR
+2464 EALRRTYPDHYG
-2476 QIVITNT
+2476 QIVIANT

-2489 TLGAA
+2489 TLGAG

-2508 VPPIANLSRVPE
+2508 VPPIANLRRVPE
-2520 AFADLKFSAGQGGDF
+2520 AFADLKFSTGETGDF

-2552 MLRRIEEKAAAGNP
+2552 MLRRIEEKAVAGNP
-2566 VYAQW
+2566 VYQQW
-2571 LRRVTGLE
+2571 LRRISGLE
-2579 DPVPV
+2579 EPLPV

-2591 VEGAPPVTRPVP
+2591 VEGAA
-2603 VPAAEPAPVKAEKA
+2603 PAARPLTSAAAAAAPESAEKA
-2617 IPAAMQTAAPEAV
+2617 IPAEATTAAPEA
-2630 LAAPAATVDV
+2630 ADNPPSGAPDV
-2640 VAAVQQIIA
+2640 VAAVQRIIA

-2655 VDMLDS
+2655 VDMLDT

-2670 IDTVKQVETFGRISR
+2670 IDTVKQVETFGRINR

-2690 VPEDLRL
+2690 VPD
-2697 AELNTID
+2697 
-2704 KISGY
+2704 
-2709 IRSQLGQGAAT
+2709 
-2720 APEEAAAVAAAPD
+2720 
-2733 QAPETGR
+2733 
-2740 DIVAAV
+2740 
-2746 QQIIAEQTGY
+2746 
-2756 TVDMLDSALDLEADL
+2756 
-2771 GIDTVKQVETF
+2771 
-2782 GRISRHFGLAVPEDL
+2782 DL

-2808 AGYIRSQLGGAAAV
+2808 AAYIRSRLEETSTAPLEEQRTSSAALDGAV
-2822 PAEGET
+2822 PSGEISMTDAEP
-2828 AVAVASTEG
+2828 
-2837 AQSETSLAD
+2837 
-2846 GGTPAVSRFEPR
+2846 PAVSRFEPR
-2858 VTALEDLPPPVAG
+2858 VTALEDLPPAEHEVLDG
-2871 ALADRK
+2871 RK
-2877 LLVICDRHGLWPRVA
+2877 LLVTCDSHGLWQRVA
-2892 TRLGKAGIRIVTLG
+2892 TRLGQAGARFVTMG
-2906 QGGKMDYRC
+2906 QGRDLDYGC
-2915 DFLDP
+2915 DFVD
-2920 VESAA
+2920 AA
-2925 TIDRVLADHPDLN
+2925 ETAAVMDRVLADHPDLN
-2938 GLVHLMPVD
+2938 GLVHLLPVD
-2947 AFLDGGGGESRAE
+2947 AFLDGGSGESRAE

-2972 QRLQPRLVRDG
+2972 QRLQPRLAQNG
-2983 LVAAVSFNSV
+2983 LLAAVSFNSV

-2998 RNGQPV
+2998 QNDRPV
-3004 HPAFAGMAGLLKT
+3004 YPAFAGMAGLLKT

-3025 RVKMVDLAA
+3025 RVKVVDLGA
-3034 EDPGA
+3034 EDPA
-3039 ALDEAADA
+3039 AVLDEAADA

-3063 RNGRRFG
+3063 SGGRRFR
-3070 LRLLPAAPAEDGAL
+3070 LCLLPAAPADEGAL

-3095 GARGITFA
+3095 GARGIACA
-3103 ILQGLAA
+3103 ILQALAE
-3110 RWRGELVVLGRSEIR
+3110 RWRGELVVFGRSEIGP
-3125 QEDPELDSAVDEA
+3125 EDPELGSAVDEA

-3151 KPVDLRRSAVKV
+3151 KPVDLRRSAAKV

-3174 KLCQAGIRV
+3174 KLRRAGIRV
-3183 RYQAVDVT
+3183 RYRAVDVT
-3191 DAEAVAQTL
+3191 DAEAVAKAL
-3200 EAEPRVNVLVHAAGL
+3200 EDEPRVNVLVHAAGL

-3225 LSQFSRVFD
+3225 LSQFNRVFD
-3234 TKVLGMSHLLDALRA
+3234 TKVLGMTHLLDAIKD
-3249 HPLRSVIGFSSVTAR
+3249 HPLRGVIGFSSVTAR

-3270 SDYTAANDMLGR
+3270 ADYTAANDMLGR
-3282 MLQCFQQRH
+3282 MLQRFQQRH
-3291 PETVCKALAWTA
+3291 PETACKTLAWTA

-3349 FTGLDRAMDP
+3349 FTGLDRGMDP
-3359 DGLLDAAAPFIDALV
+3359 DGLLDAPAPFIDV
-3374 KRSAREAVF
+3374 RTVRSPDGSVF
-3383 QRTLEMERDRFL
+3383 ERTLTLERDRFL

-3402 VPIFLGATGIETMAE
+3402 VPIFLGATGIEAMAE
-3417 AAVLHDGRGRVPVA
+3417 AAVWQDGRGRVPVA

-3449 PIEITTRQ
+3449 PVEISARR
-3457 DGDNAYRC
+3457 DGDAAYRC
-3465 TIDSHFVDPAGRRSG
+3465 AIDSHFVGPAGHRSG

-3494 RWPGAP
+3494 RWPEAP
-3500 RVQWPDLPRP
+3500 RVHWPDLPRP
-3510 AAPEDVQALL
+3510 AAPEDVQTLL

-3531 FRTVTRVDGFDG
+3531 FRTVTSVDGFDG

-3556 DFFAGVTDP
+3556 EFFAGVSDP

-3654 LRPED
+3654 LQPED

-3668 LRRAS
+3668 LRKAS

>member
-1 MFKRLF
+1 MFIRLIP
-7 SAKFPLM
+7 AKFPLM
-14 VYNPPAVAAADYL
+14 VYNPPAVSAVDYL
-27 DAVHRAGAQP
+27 SAVHRAGALP

-50 ATVAELSG
+50 AAVAELSG
-58 RQVVFGLRLMVDRR
+58 RRVVFGMRLMAHQR
-72 DLLARLAQSSP
+72 DLLARMRQASP
-83 GGLDTLVLAYRRP
+83 KGLDTVVLAYRRP
-96 EDLENPDL
+96 EELKDLDL
-104 IETPWRRWIE
+104 AASPWHRLIE
-114 VRDMEMETLLTPLD
+114 VRDLELETLLRPLH
-128 PHGLIVRGHEAP
+128 PHGLVVRGHEAP
-140 GRVAPVSSFILMQA
+140 GRVAAVSSFILMQA
-154 YLSAGAWP
+154 YLGAGGWP
-162 VIVHGGVG
+162 VVVHGGVG
-170 WYTAAG
+170 WFTAAG
-176 LLAAGAGG
+176 LLAAGASG

-194 SESPLASRFKELMSR
+194 TESPLAPGFKARMAR
-209 LEEKDTAIIDTA
+209 LEEKDTVIVDT
-221 GEGPCRVFGQLGT
+221 GSEGPCRVFAQLGT
-234 RVVKALKTMEAEAA
+234 RVVKELKAMEAEAA
-248 EDPEAARRLQAA
+248 ENPEAAARLQEA
-260 LIDGITPL
+260 LIAQITPL
-268 DDPVADPAQSLFPL
+268 DDPAADPAQSLFPL

-288 ARHFADRGPDL
+288 AKYFAGRGEDL
-299 QRIIEAFLIDTGAR
+299 QQVIENFLIDTGAR
-313 LVDIDDND
+313 LADIDDHD
-321 PLVADS
+321 PLAADS
-327 PLAGFHGTR
+327 PLARCHGTR

-360 GGLPFLAMGSLP
+360 GALPFLAMGSLP
-372 AHLSEAML
+372 PHLSEAML
-380 ASETG
+380 ANETE
-385 GLPRFGAGL
+385 GLARFGAGL
-394 IGIEALNQGLP
+394 IGIEALNHGLP
-405 AHLEQVRR
+405 EHLEQVRR

-429 RALEADGIPT
+429 RALEADGIAT

-458 RFIFEGTE
+458 RFVFEGAE

-481 LATARLA
+481 LATARLS
-488 AQADERLAEQ
+488 AQTDAVLAEQ

-512 HFISGLTS
+512 HFVSGLAS
-520 HLARRGAKIGIQ
+520 HLSRRGAKIGIQ
-532 IGSAY
+532 VGSAY

-556 VCRERCTL
+556 VCDERCTL

-585 VAEEFRRLR
+585 VAEEYRRLR
-594 ERMPLKERKE
+594 EKMPLTARKE

-619 AFCPDFERPG
+619 AFCPDFERLG

-647 RGNFMVGEALAFAT
+647 RGNFMVGEALAFAA
-661 APFSIADLHA
+661 APYAIADLHA
-671 RLMGGKQALVDRLN
+671 RLMGGKQDLADRLN
-685 ALELATA
+685 RLELATA
-692 ADGQLNDEIAVV
+692 PDGQLNDEIAVV
-704 GMGCILPEAADPSSL
+704 GMGCILPEAADPGSL
-719 WQLILDRRDAIG
+719 WRLILDRRGAIG
-731 PMPAERLDPELYHDP
+731 PMPAERLDPDLYHDP
-746 DHSAPDKSY
+746 DRSAPDKSY
-755 SAIAGLVS
+755 SRIAGVVD
-763 DFVFDHRRFGYT
+763 DFGFDGDRFGYT
-775 REKAARLSRSQQM
+775 PEKAARLSRSQQM
-788 VLQAAYQAAA
+788 VLQAAYQAVA
-798 DAGMLDADD
+798 DAGLLDAED
-807 HLPRAL
+807 HLFQAL
-813 RPRTSVI
+813 RARTSVI

-843 ACLERIEAF
+843 ALLEQVDAF
-852 RTLPPDE
+852 RDLSPDE
-859 QESLVEALRQG
+859 RQALVDALRQG

-915 LDCGVKELMTGLC
+915 LDCGVKELATGLC

-1024 RCLDGARRPVDP
+1024 RCLEGARRPVDP
-1036 AEVDFIEAHG
+1036 ADVGFIEAHG

-1065 GETPK
+1065 GEKPT

-1077 QIGHLLGAAGMAGL
+1077 QIGHLLGGAGMAGL

-1097 LNHRILPP
+1097 LTHRTLPP
-1105 NGRFERLGSKHDL
+1105 NGGFQRLGAKHDL
-1118 SDSGLFIVTD
+1118 SGSGLFIVAD
-1128 SAPWEAADGNP
+1128 AAPWEAPDGKP

-1154 HVVVAEDA
+1154 HLVVAEDSA
-1162 AATRPLPRRIFA
+1162 AARPLPRRIFA
-1174 DPGFDPDEKRI
+1174 DPGFDPDEGRI

-1195 GATDVEQFW
+1195 GAADVDGFW
-1204 HRLCEG
+1204 QRLG
-1210 TPRLQPMPAER
+1210 QGAPRLRPMPAER
-1221 FDNPAYA
+1221 FDNRAYA
-1228 AEPPDSPAHIPLVQA
+1228 AEPADSPAHIPMVSA
-1243 GIVDN
+1243 GIVDD

-1257 IPPTA
+1257 IPPAA

-1269 QQFALAAADQA
+1269 QQFALDAAGQA
-1280 IAAAGLDARLAPGNR
+1280 IAAAGLDPRLETGNR
-1295 VAVVMG
+1295 VAVILG
-1301 TLAGEKYVENIVRT
+1301 TLAGEKYVENILRT

-1322 LIRQAGDIDPRT
+1322 LIRQADGVDPRAAAA
-1334 KEVIADA
+1334 IAA
-1341 LAGRL
+1341 QLAERM
-1346 RDRYLPNTEDTVP
+1346 RSRYLPNTEDTIP
-1359 GLLSNIVSARV
+1359 GLLSNIVSARA
-1370 SKHFGCNGANFTVD
+1370 SKHFGLNGANFTVD
-1384 ASCASATVAL
+1384 ASCASATVAV
-1394 DLAVRGLKTGDYE
+1394 DLAIRGLQTGDYE
-1407 AAITGGVDCNL
+1407 AAIAGGVDCNL
-1418 MPGTLLAFKRLGLIS
+1418 LPGTLLAFKRLGLIS
-1433 DGECRVFDHQAKGYV
+1433 DGECRIFDHQAKGYV

-1461 GYARRHGMPV
+1461 GYARRHDLPV

-1476 ATGFDASAPA
+1476 AMGFDASAPA

-1491 SPEAYKEAMQRCYRQ
+1491 SPEAYSEAMRRCYNQ
-1506 VPVHPADVAH
+1506 VPVLPADVAH

-1536 QVFPRPVGFGNV
+1536 QIFPRPVGFGNV

-1560 AVVLAKLTLMASR
+1560 AVVLAKLALMASR
-1573 RRLLPFFGYRPETTI
+1573 RRLLPFFGHRPETTI
-1588 VEKDAIL
+1588 VEKDAVL
-1595 VARRQIEEISRN
+1595 VARRQIEDIPPG

-1625 VLVSTLPAHLAQA
+1625 VLVSTLPAHLAPATQSVA
-1638 QTHAGAEGVDRIA
+1638 HPPDSVAVGA
-1651 AGEWQPVE
+1651 WQPVE
-1659 RGLAV
+1659 NGLAI

-1671 QYPGMMAE
+1671 QYPGMMAD
-1679 IYRNRPGVRAVMD
+1679 IYRARPEVRAAMD
-1692 RGEAIFKAHHGR
+1692 RGETIFAARRGR

-1710 FDARGAEALN
+1710 FDPRGAEALN

-1729 FLAGAALWDLMAGRG
+1729 FLAGAALWDLLAARG
-1744 LRPDYVVGHSL
+1744 LRPDYLVGHSL

-1762 ASGTL
+1762 AAGAL
-1767 AFEDAMALVM
+1767 AFEDAMALVI
-1777 ERGRLMQAAAERH
+1777 ERGRLMQLAAERH

-1797 FEAAGQVADR
+1797 FEDAAQVAER
-1807 IREAGVADV
+1807 IRAAGVADV

-1829 CGPSDAMDAFG
+1829 CGPREAMEAFG

-1861 PLMAEAAAGLETFLE
+1861 PLMAEAATGLEQFLAG
-1876 EITLRPE
+1876 IALRPQ
-1883 GLARVVANVTAA
+1883 GLARVVANATGT
-1895 PYPVDPAAAK
+1895 PYPEDPAAAK
-1905 GLLVRQLVSPVEFVA
+1905 TLLVRQIVSPVEFVA
-1920 SIEGLHRAGCRA
+1920 SVEGLHRAGCRA
-1932 FLEIGPGRLLANL
+1932 LVEVGPGRLLANL
-1945 LKDIPL
+1945 VKDIPL
-1951 AAADFWPVIDPKA
+1951 EAVDSWPLIDPKA
-1964 DAAASLEKALARLA
+1964 GAAASLAKALERLA
-1978 AENRISPRPE
+1978 REDRIRP
-1988 AATLPAAAAARHTPP
+1988 LPAAAAPAPAAAPLETPP
-2003 EPMDEADSGFQAF
+2003 APVGEGDPGFQAF
-2016 LAENSDR
+2016 LAQNSDR
-2023 VRRVLEAE
+2023 VRLLLEAE
-2031 YEKHRREKALADL
+2031 YERHRREQALTDL

-2057 GVSVGLPGT
+2057 GASVGLPGT

-2133 FNLKSEYGIEPDYD
+2133 FNLKSEYGIEADYD

-2164 HIPLVQQF
+2164 RIPLVQQF
-2172 RETSAGA
+2172 RDTSSGA
-2179 RIPDGYG
+2179 QIPDGYG
-2186 LPAEMQTTTGVILTS
+2186 LPAEMQGTTGVILTS

-2283 FAQLIKAKGPN
+2283 FAQLIRAKGPN

-2307 IGVAEDWIRAGRC
+2307 IGVAEDWIRTGRC
-2320 ERVIIIGGE
+2320 ERVVIIGGE

-2383 ADTVAER
+2383 ADTVAAR

-2418 AGEMQRFVADLER
+2418 AGEMQRFVADVER
-2431 RHGLRSADYAPRMV
+2431 RHGLRPADYAPQMV

-2464 EALRRTYPDHYR
+2464 EALRRTFPDDYR

-2508 VPPIANLSRVPE
+2508 VPPIANLNRVPE
-2520 AFADLKFSAGQGGDF
+2520 AFADLKFSTGQTGDF

-2566 VYAQW
+2566 VYTRW
-2571 LRRVTGLE
+2571 LRRVTGLP

-2591 VEGAPPVTRPVP
+2591 VEGGPPPPARPRPAAEAAP
-2603 VPAAEPAPVKAEKA
+2603 AKAEPAP
-2617 IPAAMQTAAPEAV
+2617 AAPSRAAAAQAPPTAPEAGQ
-2630 LAAPAATVDV
+2630 DV
-2640 VAAVQQIIA
+2640 VAAVQRIIA

-2655 VDMLDS
+2655 VDMLD
-2661 ALDLEADLG
+2661 AGLDLEADLG

-2685 HFDLA
+2685 HF
-2690 VPEDLRL
+2690 E
-2697 AELNTID
+2697 
-2704 KISGY
+2704 
-2709 IRSQLGQGAAT
+2709 
-2720 APEEAAAVAAAPD
+2720 
-2733 QAPETGR
+2733 
-2740 DIVAAV
+2740 
-2746 QQIIAEQTGY
+2746 
-2756 TVDMLDSALDLEADL
+2756 
-2771 GIDTVKQVETF
+2771 
-2782 GRISRHFGLAVPEDL
+2782 LAVPEDL

-2808 AGYIRSQLGGAAAV
+2808 AGYIRLQLGGAAAV

-2828 AVAVASTEG
+2828 AVAVAAED
-2837 AQSETSLAD
+2837 AVQSEAAPVD
-2846 GGTPAVSRFEPR
+2846 GGTPAVLRFEPR
-2858 VTALEDLPPPVAG
+2858 VTVLEDLPPTVAG

-2877 LLVICDRHGLWPRVA
+2877 LLVTCDRHGLWQRVA
-2892 TRLGKAGIRIVTLG
+2892 TRLGQAGARLVTLG
-2906 QGGKMDYRC
+2906 QGGALDYGC
-2915 DFLDP
+2915 DFLD
-2920 VESAA
+2920 AA
-2925 TIDRVLADHPDLN
+2925 ETAAVVDRALADHPDLN

-2947 AFLDGGGGESRAE
+2947 AFLDGGSGESAAE
-2960 IAVAVKSLFAAV
+2960 IAVAVKSFFAALQV
-2972 QRLQPRLVRDG
+2972 LQPRLVEDG

-2993 VFAYD
+2993 VFAYGRED
-2998 RNGQPV
+2998 RAV
-3004 HPAFAGMAGLLKT
+3004 YPAFAGMAGLLKT
-3017 VAREIPEA
+3017 VAREIPTA
-3025 RVKMVDLAA
+3025 RVKVVDLAA
-3034 EDPGA
+3034 DDA
-3039 ALDEAADA
+3039 AAILDQAAEA
-3047 LAAEIGGPDR
+3047 LAVEMGASDR

-3063 RNGRRFG
+3063 SNGRRFG
-3070 LRLLPAAPAEDGAL
+3070 LCLLPAAPAGDGAL
-3084 IADGDTVLVTG
+3084 IADGDTLLVTG
-3095 GARGITFA
+3095 GARGIACA
-3103 ILQGLAA
+3103 ILQRLAE
-3110 RWRGELVVLGRSEIR
+3110 RWRGELSIFGRSEIGP
-3125 QEDPELDSAVDEA
+3125 EDPELAAAGDEA
-3138 AIISILRRRHPET
+3138 AMISILRRRHPEA
-3151 KPVDLRRSAVKV
+3151 KPVDLRRLAAMG

-3174 KLCQAGIRV
+3174 KLRQAGVRV
-3183 RYQAVDVT
+3183 RYRTVDVT
-3191 DAEAVAQTL
+3191 DAEAVAKAL
-3200 EAEPRVNVLVHAAGL
+3200 EDEPKIDVLIHAAGL

-3225 LSQFSRVFD
+3225 LSQFTRVFD
-3234 TKVLGMSHLLDALRA
+3234 TKAAGMKHLLQALENHR
-3249 HPLRSVIGFSSVTAR
+3249 LRSVIGFSSVTAR

-3270 SDYTAANDMLGR
+3270 ADYTAANDMLGR
-3282 MLQCFQQRH
+3282 MLQRFQQHH

-3303 WNGAGMATRETVRR
+3303 WDGAGMAARETVRR
-3317 VLTQRGLTFL
+3317 VLSERGLTFL
-3327 PLEQGVGFFLDELKD
+3327 PLARGVAFFIDELAD
-3342 TTTPEAV
+3342 ATAPEAV
-3349 FTGLDRAMDP
+3349 FTGLDRTMDP
-3359 DGLLDAAAPFIDALV
+3359 DGLLDGPAPFIDRQV
-3374 KRSAREAVF
+3374 RRTAREAVF
-3383 QRTLEMERDRFL
+3383 QRTLELNRDRFL

-3402 VPIFLGATGIETMAE
+3402 VPIFLGATGIEAMAE
-3417 AAVLHDGRGRVPVA
+3417 AAVLHDGRGRVAVA
-3431 LTDFHIPYG
+3431 LSDFHIPYG

-3449 PIEITTRQ
+3449 PIEISACQ

-3465 TIDSHFVDPAGRRSG
+3465 AIDSYFVDPTGRRTG
-3480 EAKRHFEGRFELAG
+3480 EAKRHFEGRFELAE
-3494 RWPGAP
+3494 RWPRAP

-3531 FRTVTRVDGFDG
+3531 FRTVTAADGFDG
-3543 QRLLVGIAHPASG
+3543 QRLLVRIAHPG
-3556 DFFAGVTDP
+3556 PREFFAGVSAP
-3565 PFVTDVQLIDAMFQ
+3565 RFATDVQLIDAMFQ

-3584 EVLTSGDIVLPYG
+3584 EVLTSGDIVLPYNIG
-3597 IRRLRWYGPPRRGV
+3597 RLRWYGPPRRGV
-3611 AYRCLTERTASAEKT
+3611 TYRCLTERIGSGEKT

-3642 EIEGFEMVKVDR
+3642 AIEGFEMVKVDR

-3668 LRRAS
+3668 LLKAS

>member
-7 SAKFPLM
+7 SAKLPLM
-14 VYNPPAVAAADYL
+14 IYNPPAVAAVDYL
-27 DAVHRAGAQP
+27 SAVHRAGALP
-37 VLDTEFLDTASVL
+37 VLDTEFLDTAGVS
-50 ATVAELSG
+50 AAVAELSG
-58 RQVVFGLRLMVDRR
+58 RQVVFGLRLMVDRC
-72 DLLARLAQSSP
+72 DLLDWLGQSP
-83 GGLDTLVLAYRRP
+83 PKGLDTLVLAYRRP
-96 EDLENPDL
+96 EDLKDL
-104 IETPWRRWIE
+104 DFTGAAWHRLVE
-114 VRDMEMETLLTPLD
+114 VRDLEMEALLTPLA
-128 PHGLIVRGHEAP
+128 PHGLVVRGHEAP
-140 GRVAPVSSFILMQA
+140 GRVASVSSFILMQA
-154 YLSAGAWP
+154 YLSAGPWP
-162 VIVHGGVG
+162 VVVHGGVG
-170 WYTAAG
+170 WFTAAG
-176 LLAAGAGG
+176 LLAAGASG
-184 LVLDDQLYLC
+184 LILDDQLYLC
-194 SESPLASRFKELMSR
+194 DESPLAPRFKDLMTR
-209 LEEKDTAIIDTA
+209 VEEKDTVVVDTG

-234 RVVKALKTMEAEAA
+234 RVIKALKTMEAEAL
-248 EDPEAARRLQAA
+248 EDPGAASRLREALVKGMA
-260 LIDGITPL
+260 PM
-268 DDPVADPAQSLFPL
+268 DDPAADPAQSLFPL
-282 GQDAVL
+282 GQDAVM
-288 ARHFADRGPDL
+288 ARYFAGQGPDL
-299 QRIIEAFLIDTGAR
+299 KAIIETFFRDTGRR
-313 LVDIDDND
+313 LADIDLHD

-327 PLAGFHGTR
+327 PLACFHGTR

-345 NVSDKGAFARAVLEA
+345 NVSDRGAFARAVLDA
-360 GGLPFLAMGSLP
+360 GALPFLAMGSLP
-372 AHLSEAML
+372 PHLSEAML
-380 ASETG
+380 AKETDN
-385 GLPRFGAGL
+385 LPRFGAGL
-394 IGIEALNQGLP
+394 IGIEALNHGLP
-405 AHLEQVRR
+405 AHLKQVRR

-424 VPAQV
+424 LPTQV

-458 RFIFEGTE
+458 RFVFEGAE

-481 LATARLA
+481 LVTARLA
-488 AQADERLAEQ
+488 AQDDETLARQ
-498 TLIFAGGIGTAFGS
+498 TLIFAGGIGTALGS
-512 HFISGLTS
+512 HFISGLAS
-520 HLARRGAKIGIQ
+520 HLARRGARIGIQ
-532 IGSAY
+532 VGSAY
-537 LFTEEIVA
+537 LFTDEIVA
-545 TGAITALYQKV
+545 SGAITALYQKV

-585 VAEEFRRLR
+585 VAEEYRRLR
-594 ERMPLKERKE
+594 ERVPLKERKE

-619 AFCPDFERPG
+619 AFCPDFQHPG
-629 KAAGE
+629 KTADE

-647 RGNFMVGEALAFAT
+647 QGNFMVGEALAFAT
-661 APFSIADLHA
+661 GPFSIADLHH
-671 RLMGGKQALVDRLN
+671 RLMGGKSALFHRLN
-685 ALELATA
+685 TLELATV
-692 ADGQLNDEIAVV
+692 ADGQFNDEIAVV
-704 GMGCILPEAADPSSL
+704 GMGCILPQAADPQSL
-719 WQLILDRRDAIG
+719 WQLILDRRNAIG
-731 PMPAERLDPELYHDP
+731 PMPEKRFDPELYYDA
-746 DHSAPDKSY
+746 DRSAADKSY
-755 SAIAGLVS
+755 SRIAGVVE
-763 DFVFDHRRFGYT
+763 DFVFDGRRFGYSP
-775 REKAARLSRSQQM
+775 EKAARLSRSQRM
-788 VLQAAYQAAA
+788 ILQAAYQAVV
-798 DAGMLDADD
+798 DAGLLDAQD
-807 HLPRAL
+807 HLVQEL

-843 ACLERIEAF
+843 AHLEQIEAF
-852 RTLPPDE
+852 QALSPEARQTLM
-859 QESLVEALRQG
+859 EALAQG
-870 LSNGSPYEPV
+870 LFNGSPYEPV
-880 HGVALNMEAARIAHH
+880 HGVALNMEASRIAHH

-915 LDCGVKELMTGLC
+915 LDCGIKELMTGLC

-955 ATGSFPFD
+955 GTGSFPFD

-987 RDGDRIYGIIRAVGS
+987 RDGDRIHGLIRAVGS

-1024 RCLDGARRPVDP
+1024 RCLEGARRAVDP
-1036 AEVDFIEAHG
+1036 AEVGFIEAHG

-1065 GETPK
+1065 GEKPT

-1097 LNHRILPP
+1097 LNHRTLPP
-1105 NGRFERLGSKHDL
+1105 NGDFQRLGSKHDL
-1118 SDSGLFIVTD
+1118 SGSRLFIVEDAVPWTSTD
-1128 SAPWEAADGNP
+1128 GQP

-1154 HVVVAEDA
+1154 HLVVAEDTA
-1162 AATRPLPRRIFA
+1162 DTRPLPRRIFA

-1195 GATDVEQFW
+1195 GATDVAQFW
-1204 HRLCEG
+1204 QRLGEG
-1210 TPRLQPMPAER
+1210 TPRLRPMPAER
-1221 FDNPAYA
+1221 FDNRAYA
-1228 AEPPDSPAHIPLVQA
+1228 AEPVDSPAHIPLVQA
-1243 GIVDN
+1243 GIVDD

-1269 QQFALAAADQA
+1269 QQFTLDAAGQA
-1280 IAAAGLDARLAPGNR
+1280 IAAAGLETRLAPGNR
-1295 VAVVMG
+1295 VAVIMG
-1301 TLAGEKYVENIVRT
+1301 TLAGEKYVENILRT

-1322 LIRQAGDIDPRT
+1322 LIRQAGEIDPQAAAA
-1334 KEVIADA
+1334 IADA

-1346 RDRYLPNTEDTVP
+1346 RDRYLPNTEDTIP

-1384 ASCASATVAL
+1384 ASCASATVAV

-1407 AAITGGVDCNL
+1407 AAIAGGADANL

-1461 GYARRHGMPV
+1461 GYARRHGLPV

-1476 ATGFDASAPA
+1476 AMGFDASAPA

-1491 SPEAYKEAMQRCYRQ
+1491 SPEAYREAMQRCYRQ

-1521 VANPFFDALEAHAAA
+1521 VANPFFDALEAHAAT

-1573 RRLLPFFGYRPETTI
+1573 RRLFPFHGFRPETTI
-1588 VEKDAIL
+1588 VEKDAVL
-1595 VARRQIEEISRN
+1595 VARRRIETVPVG

-1625 VLVSTLPAHLAQA
+1625 ALVSTLPAHLASAVDQA
-1638 QTHAGAEGVDRIA
+1638 DAEATDPTA
-1651 AGEWQPVE
+1651 AGQWRPVE

-1671 QYPGMMAE
+1671 QSPGMMAE
-1679 IYRNRPGVRAVMD
+1679 IYRSRSEVRAVMD
-1692 RGEAIFKAHHGR
+1692 RGEAIFKARCGG

-1710 FDARGAEALN
+1710 FDGQGAAALN

-1729 FLAGAALWDLMAGRG
+1729 FLAGAALWDLMAARG
-1744 LRPDYVVGHSL
+1744 LKPDYVVGHSL

-1762 ASGTL
+1762 AAGAL
-1767 AFEDAMALVM
+1767 AFEDAMVLVI
-1777 ERGRLMQAAAERH
+1777 ERGRLMQTAAERH

-1797 FEAAGQVADR
+1797 FEAPDR
-1807 IREAGVADV
+1807 VTELIREAGTDDV

-1829 CGPSDAMDAFG
+1829 CGPIEAMEAFG
-1840 RYLKTQ
+1840 RYLKAQ

-1861 PLMAEAAAGLETFLE
+1861 PLMAEAAAGLRAFLE
-1876 EITLRPE
+1876 RMEFRPS
-1883 GLARVVANVTAA
+1883 GLERVVANVTAA
-1895 PYPVDPAAAK
+1895 PYPGDSAGAK
-1905 GLLVRQLVSPVEFVA
+1905 ALLVRQLVSPVEFVA
-1920 SIEGLHRAGCRA
+1920 SIEALHRSGCRS
-1932 FLEIGPGRLLANL
+1932 FLEVGPGKLLANL

-1951 AAADFWPVIDPKA
+1951 TQSECWPAIDPKA
-1964 DAAASLEKALARLA
+1964 GAEASLETCLGRLEKEGRIRQSAGAAVQAQSAPVPAKEAMPGALDG
-1978 AENRISPRPE
+1978 AEP
-1988 AATLPAAAAARHTPP
+1988 
-2003 EPMDEADSGFQAF
+2003 GFQAF
-2016 LAENSDR
+2016 LAAHPDR
-2023 VRRVLEAE
+2023 VRRLLEAE
-2031 YEKHRREKALADL
+2031 YEKHRRDQALEDL
-2044 ERFGFCGQPIVIA
+2044 ERFGFYGQPIVIA
-2057 GVSVGLPGT
+2057 GASVGLPGT

-2133 FNLKSEYGIEPDYD
+2133 FNLKSEYGIEADYD
-2147 ITIALSIAA
+2147 VTIGLSIAA

-2172 RETSAGA
+2172 RDTSAGG

-2186 LPAEMQTTTGVILTS
+2186 LPSDMQATTGVILTS
-2201 LFPGFETLID
+2201 LFPGFETLIE

-2242 EEIKEQITDWFFK
+2242 EEIKAQITDWFFK

-2283 FAQLIKAKGPN
+2283 FAQLIRAKGPN

-2307 IGVAEDWIRAGRC
+2307 IGVAEDWIRTGRC

-2383 ADTVAER
+2383 ADTVAAR
-2390 GLAGQAEILGTRIG
+2390 GLAGQAEIMGSRIG
-2404 NSAYHGTRIDVAHV
+2404 NSAYHGTRIDVDHV
-2418 AGEMQRFVADLER
+2418 AGEMQRFVADVER
-2431 RHGLRSADYAPRMV
+2431 RHGLRAADYAPRMV

-2464 EALRRTYPDHYR
+2464 EALRRTFPNHYP

-2494 IEDAVLVKALQQRR
+2494 IEDAVLVKSLQQRR

-2520 AFADLKFSAGQGGDF
+2520 AFADLKFSSGQAGDF
-2535 QYGLHF
+2535 EYGLHL

-2552 MLRRIEEKAAAGNP
+2552 MLRRIEEKATAGNP
-2566 VYAQW
+2566 VYQQW

-2591 VEGAPPVTRPVP
+2591 VEAAPPVL
-2603 VPAAEPAPVKAEKA
+2603 PALPPATETAPVKVQKA
-2617 IPAAMQTAAPEAV
+2617 IPVEVAPVAPQQTGNG
-2630 LAAPAATVDV
+2630 PASNINV

-2655 VDMLDS
+2655 VDMLDA

-2685 HFDLA
+2685 HFHL
-2690 VPEDLRL
+2690 
-2697 AELNTID
+2697 T
-2704 KISGY
+2704 
-2709 IRSQLGQGAAT
+2709 
-2720 APEEAAAVAAAPD
+2720 
-2733 QAPETGR
+2733 
-2740 DIVAAV
+2740 
-2746 QQIIAEQTGY
+2746 
-2756 TVDMLDSALDLEADL
+2756 
-2771 GIDTVKQVETF
+2771 
-2782 GRISRHFGLAVPEDL
+2782 VPEDL

-2808 AGYIRSQLGGAAAV
+2808 AAYIRSRLGESSPVPTEVGADAPSDPGRV
-2822 PAEGET
+2822 VQGEVSTEET
-2828 AVAVASTEG
+2828 ASPMV
-2837 AQSETSLAD
+2837 L
-2846 GGTPAVSRFEPR
+2846 RFEPR
-2858 VTALEDLPPPVAG
+2858 VTALEDLLPGRTRSLVG
-2871 ALADRK
+2871 RK
-2877 LLVICDRHGLWPRVA
+2877 LLVTCDGHGLWERVA
-2892 TRLGKAGIRIVTLG
+2892 TRLGAAGARLVTLG
-2906 QGGKMDYRC
+2906 RGQKVHYPC

-2920 VESAA
+2920 VETAA
-2925 TIDRVLADHPDLN
+2925 VMDQVLADHPDLN
-2938 GLVHLMPVD
+2938 GLVHLLPVD
-2947 AFLDGGGGESRAE
+2947 AFLDGGSGESRAE

-2972 QRLQPRLVRDG
+2972 QRLQPRLARDG

-2998 RNGQPV
+2998 QNDRPV
-3004 HPAFAGMAGLLKT
+3004 YPAFAGMAGLLKT

-3025 RVKMVDLAA
+3025 RVKTVDLAA
-3034 EDPGA
+3034 DDPAG
-3039 ALDEAADA
+3039 ALDEAAEA
-3047 LAAEIGGPDR
+3047 LAAEIGGSDR

-3063 RNGRRFG
+3063 RDGRRFG
-3070 LRLLPAAPAEDGAL
+3070 LCLLPAAPAADGAL
-3084 IADGDTVLVTG
+3084 LVDGDTVLVTG
-3095 GARGITFA
+3095 GARGITFF

-3110 RWRGELVVLGRSEIR
+3110 RWHGELVIFGRSEI
-3125 QEDPELDSAVDEA
+3125 EEEAPELGAAADEG
-3138 AIISILRRRHPET
+3138 AIVSLLRQRHPRA
-3151 KPVDLRRSAVKV
+3151 KPVDLKRMAAKV
-3163 LAARQSRDNLE
+3163 IAARQSRENIE
-3174 KLCQAGIRV
+3174 KLRQAGLRV
-3183 RYQAVDVT
+3183 RYRAVDVT
-3191 DAEAVAQTL
+3191 DGDAVGKALKGETKID
-3200 EAEPRVNVLVHAAGL
+3200 VLIHAAGL

-3225 LSQFSRVFD
+3225 LAQFSRVFD
-3234 TKVLGMSHLLDALRA
+3234 TKVAGLGHLLEALQD
-3249 HPLRSVIGFSSVTAR
+3249 HGLRSVIGFSSVTAR

-3270 SDYTAANDMLGR
+3270 ADYTAANDMLGR
-3282 MLQCFQQRH
+3282 LLQRFQQRH
-3291 PETVCKALAWTA
+3291 PETVCKTLAWTA
-3303 WNGAGMATRETVRR
+3303 WDGAGMATGETVRR
-3317 VLTQRGLTFL
+3317 VLAERGLTFL
-3327 PLEQGVGFFLDELKD
+3327 PLARGVACFVDELAD
-3342 TTTPEAV
+3342 ASAREAV
-3349 FTGLDRAMDP
+3349 FTGRDRAMDP
-3359 DGLLDAAAPFIDALV
+3359 DGLLGSPAPFIDTRTVRTAGE
-3374 KRSAREAVF
+3374 SVF
-3383 QRTLEMERDRFL
+3383 ERTLTMARDRFL

-3402 VPIFLGATGIETMAE
+3402 VPIFLGATGIEAMAE
-3417 AAVLHDGRGRVPVA
+3417 AAVLQDGCGRVPVA
-3431 LTDFHIPYG
+3431 LTEFHIPYG
-3440 IKLLKGRPK
+3440 IKLLKGRPRT
-3449 PIEITTRQ
+3449 IEISARQ
-3457 DGDNAYRC
+3457 DGDATYRC
-3465 TIDSHFVDPAGRRSG
+3465 AIESRFVDPAGHRVG
-3480 EAKRHFEGRFELAG
+3480 EAKRHFEGRFEVAQ

-3500 RVQWPDLPRP
+3500 RVQWPELPRP

-3520 YHPRRLFMDGL
+3520 YHPKRLFMDGL
-3531 FRTVTRVDGFDG
+3531 FRTVTAVDGFDG
-3543 QRLLVGIAHPASG
+3543 QRLLVRIAHPEPRE
-3556 DFFAGVTDP
+3556 FFAGEPTP
-3565 PFVTDVQLIDAMFQ
+3565 RFVTDVQLIDAMFQ

-3584 EVLTSGDIVLPYG
+3584 EVLTSGDIVLPYS
-3597 IRRLRWYGPPRRGV
+3597 IRHLRWYGPPRRGAV
-3611 AYRCLTERTASAEKT
+3611 YRCLTERIASGEKT
-3626 ITYRLTLAGED
+3626 ITYRLTLADED
-3637 DRAVV
+3637 HRAVV

-3654 LRPED
+3654 LQPED

-3668 LRRAS
+3668 LRKAS

>member
-7 SAKFPLM
+7 STRLPLM
-14 VYNPPAVAAADYL
+14 VYNPPAVAAVDYL
-27 DAVHRAGAQP
+27 AAVHRAGALP
-37 VLDTEFLDTASVL
+37 VLDTEFLATATVL
-50 ATVAELSG
+50 GAVAELSG
-58 RQVVFGLRLMVDRR
+58 RQVVFGLRLMADRR
-72 DLLARLAQSSP
+72 DLLARLTQATP
-83 GGLDTLVLAYRRP
+83 KGLDALVLAYRRP
-96 EDLENPDL
+96 EDLEGL
-104 IETPWRRWIE
+104 ELVETPWRRLVE
-114 VRDMEMETLLTPLD
+114 VRELEMEAALAPLN
-128 PHGLIVRGHEAP
+128 PHGLVVRGHEAP
-140 GRVAPVSSFILMQA
+140 GRGAAVSSFILMQA
-154 YLSAGAWP
+154 YLSTGNWP
-162 VIVHGGVG
+162 VVIHGGVG
-170 WYTAAG
+170 WFTAAG

-194 SESPLASRFKELMSR
+194 SESPLAPGFKERMAR
-209 LEEKDTAIIDTA
+209 LEEKDSVIVDTG
-221 GEGPCRVFGQLGT
+221 GEGGFRVFGQLGT
-234 RVVKALKTMEAEAA
+234 RIVKELKIMEAEAA
-248 EDPEAARRLQAA
+248 EDPAVAGRLQKA
-260 LIDGITPL
+260 LIDQVTPM
-268 DDPVADPAQSLFPL
+268 DDPAADPSQSLFPL

-288 ARHFADRGPDL
+288 AKYFAGRGQGL
-299 QRIIEAFLIDTGAR
+299 QQILEAFFIDTGMR
-313 LVDIDDND
+313 LADIDAHD
-321 PLVADS
+321 PIVADS
-327 PLAGFHGTR
+327 PLARFHGTR
-336 YPIVQGPMA
+336 FPIIQGPMA
-345 NVSDKGAFARAVLEA
+345 NVSDKAAFARVVLENGA
-360 GGLPFLAMGSLP
+360 LPFLAMGSLP
-372 AHLSEAML
+372 PHLSEAML
-380 ASETG
+380 SNETD
-385 GLPRFGAGL
+385 GLTRFGAGL
-394 IGIEALNQGLP
+394 IGIEAMNQGLP

-424 VPAQV
+424 RPAQV
-429 RALEADGIPT
+429 RDLEADGIPT

-458 RFIFEGTE
+458 RFVFEGAE

-488 AQADERLAEQ
+488 AQADEVLAEQ
-498 TLIFAGGIGTAFGS
+498 TLIFAGGIGTEFGS

-520 HLARRGAKIGIQ
+520 HLSRRGARIGIQ
-532 IGSAY
+532 LGSAY

-556 VCRERCTL
+556 VCRERRTL

-574 RTVPTP
+574 RSVPTP

-585 VAEEFRRLR
+585 VAEELRRLR
-594 ERMPLKERKE
+594 EKMPLTARKE

-619 AFCPDFERPG
+619 AFCPDFERPA

-634 ACLTYFEE
+634 ACLTYFDE
-642 EDQYQ
+642 EDQYR
-647 RGNFMVGEALAFAT
+647 RGNFMVGEALAFAD

-671 RLMGGKQALVDRLN
+671 RLTGCKQKLVDRLN

-692 ADGQLNDEIAVV
+692 ADGQLNDEVAVV
-704 GMGCILPEAADPSSL
+704 GMGCILPGAGDPRSL
-719 WQLILDRRDAIG
+719 WQLILERRSAIG
-731 PMPAERLDPELYHDP
+731 PMPAERLDAELYCDP
-746 DHSAPDKSY
+746 DRSAPDKSY
-755 SAIAGLVS
+755 SRIAGVVG
-763 DFVFDHRRFGYT
+763 DFVFDDQRFGYT
-775 REKAARLSRSQQM
+775 PEKAARLSRSQQM
-788 VLQAAYQAAA
+788 VLEAAYQAVA
-798 DAGMLDADD
+798 DAGLLDSEDR
-807 HLPRAL
+807 LPQAL

-833 HLKYALPEIR
+833 HLKYALPQIR
-843 ACLERIEAF
+843 AHLERIEAF
-852 RTLPPDE
+852 QALSPEE
-859 QESLVEALRQG
+859 QQSLVEALRHG

-915 LDCGVKELMTGLC
+915 LDCGIRELLTGLC

-981 RFRDAR
+981 RYRDAR
-987 RDGDRIYGIIRAVGS
+987 RDGDRVYGIIRAIGS

-1012 APSAKGQAMTLK
+1012 APSAKGQVMTLK
-1024 RCLDGARRPVDP
+1024 RCLEGARRPVDP
-1036 AEVDFIEAHG
+1036 AEVGFIEAHG

-1065 GETPK
+1065 GRSRI

-1077 QIGHLLGAAGMAGL
+1077 QIGHLLGGAGMAGL

-1097 LNHRILPP
+1097 LTNRTLPP
-1105 NGRFERLGSKHDL
+1105 NGGFEKLGSKHDL
-1118 SDSGLFIVTD
+1118 ADSSLFIVED
-1128 SAPWEAADGNP
+1128 PIPWEATSGQP
-1139 RLAAV
+1139 CLAAV

-1154 HVVVAEDA
+1154 HLVAAEDTA
-1162 AATRPLPRRIFA
+1162 DTRPLARRIFA
-1174 DPGFDPDEKRI
+1174 DPGLDPDEKRI

-1195 GATDVEQFW
+1195 GATDAEKFW
-1204 HRLCEG
+1204 ERLCEG

-1221 FDNPAYA
+1221 FDNRAYA
-1228 AEPPDSPAHIPLVQA
+1228 AEPADSPAHIPMVQA
-1243 GIVDN
+1243 GIVDD

-1257 IPPTA
+1257 IPPAA

-1269 QQFALAAADQA
+1269 QQFALDAAGQA
-1280 IAAAGLDARLAPGNR
+1280 IAAAGLDARLEAGNR
-1295 VAVVMG
+1295 VAVILG
-1301 TLAGEKYVENIVRT
+1301 TLAGEKYVENILRT

-1322 LIRQAGDIDPRT
+1322 ILRQADGVDA
-1334 KEVIADA
+1334 KAAAAVAQA
-1341 LAGRL
+1341 LAERL
-1346 RDRYLPNTEDTVP
+1346 RERYLPNTEDTIP

-1407 AAITGGVDCNL
+1407 AAIAGGVDCNL

-1448 MSEGAAVLVLATL
+1448 MSEGAAVLALTTL
-1461 GYARRHGMPV
+1461 GYARRHDLPV

-1476 ATGFDASAPA
+1476 AMGFDASAPA

-1491 SPEAYKEAMQRCYRQ
+1491 SPEAYSEAMRRCYRQ

-1536 QVFPRPVGFGNV
+1536 QVFPRPVGFGNI

-1588 VEKDAIL
+1588 LEKDAVL
-1595 VARRQIEEISRN
+1595 AARRRIEEVPGG

-1612 AANVNGIGGNHGH
+1612 AADVNGIGGNHGH
-1625 VLVSTLPAHLAQA
+1625 VLVSTLPAHLAPAA
-1638 QTHAGAEGVDRIA
+1638 QPVDLISAGAWRPAEN
-1651 AGEWQPVE
+1651 
-1659 RGLAV
+1659 GLVV

-1679 IYRNRPGVRAVMD
+1679 IYSSRSEVRAVMD
-1692 RGEAIFKAHHGR
+1692 RGEAIFKARCGR

-1710 FDARGAEALN
+1710 FDAQGAEALN
-1720 RTETTQPAV
+1720 RTEITQPAV

-1744 LRPDYVVGHSL
+1744 LRPDYAVGHSL
-1755 GEITALY
+1755 GEVTALY
-1762 ASGTL
+1762 AAGVL
-1767 AFEDAMALVM
+1767 AFEDAMALVI
-1777 ERGRLMQAAAERH
+1777 ERGRLMQQAAERH

-1797 FEAAGQVADR
+1797 FEAPERVADL
-1807 IREAGVADV
+1807 IRGAGMDDV

-1829 CGPSDAMDAFG
+1829 CGPKAAMEGFG
-1840 RYLKTQ
+1840 RYLKQ
-1846 GVVGKVLPLSGAFHT
+1846 EGILGKVLPLSGAFHT

-1876 EITLRPE
+1876 GIELRPE
-1883 GLARVVANVTAA
+1883 GLPQVVANVTAA
-1895 PYPVDPAAAK
+1895 PYPSDEAAAK
-1905 GLLVRQLVSPVEFVA
+1905 ALLVRQLVSPVEFVA
-1920 SIEGLHRAGCRA
+1920 SIEALHRAGCRS
-1932 FLEIGPGRLLANL
+1932 FVEVGPGRLLANL
-1945 LKDIPL
+1945 LKDIPP
-1951 AAADFWPVIDPKA
+1951 AASDCRAVIDPKA
-1964 DAAASLEKALARLA
+1964 GALASLEACLERLA
-1978 AENRISPRPE
+1978 TEGRIRPQP
-1988 AATLPAAAAARHTPP
+1988 APAAQVPPATARVEEIQPAVTDRTDP
-2003 EPMDEADSGFQAF
+2003 GFQAF
-2016 LAENSDR
+2016 LSEHSDR

-2031 YEKHRREKALADL
+2031 YEKHRREQALADL
-2044 ERFGFCGQPIVIA
+2044 ERFGFCGEPIVIVGA
-2057 GVSVGLPGT
+2057 SVGLPGT

-2119 RIEEVIQLAGKLGY
+2119 RIDEVIQLAGKLGY
-2133 FNLKSEYGIEPDYD
+2133 FNLKSEYGIDADYD

-2164 HIPLVQQF
+2164 RIPLVQQF
-2172 RETSAGA
+2172 RETSSGA
-2179 RIPDGYG
+2179 QIPDGYG
-2186 LPAEMQTTTGVILTS
+2186 LPAEMQATTGVILTS

-2307 IGVAEDWIRAGRC
+2307 VGVAEDWIRTGRC

-2329 AATSPVQSPWIA
+2329 ASTSPVQSPWIA

-2352 KNVVEEAAKPFDAER
+2352 KSVVEEAAKPFDAER

-2383 ADTVAER
+2383 ADTVATR
-2390 GLAGQAEILGTRIG
+2390 GLVGQAEILGTRLG
-2404 NSAYHGTRIDVAHV
+2404 NSAFHGTRIDVDHV
-2418 AGEMQRFVADLER
+2418 AGEMQRFVADVER
-2431 RHGLRSADYAPRMV
+2431 RHGLRPADYAPHLV

-2464 EALRRTYPDHYR
+2464 EALRRTFPEHYR

-2508 VPPIANLSRVPE
+2508 VPPIANLRRVPE
-2520 AFADLKFSAGQGGDF
+2520 AFADLKFSGGESGDF

-2552 MLRRIEEKAAAGNP
+2552 MLRRLEEKAAAGNP
-2566 VYAQW
+2566 VYTQW
-2571 LRRVTGLE
+2571 LRRVTGLD
-2579 DPVPV
+2579 DPLPV

-2591 VEGAPPVTRPVP
+2591 VERETAPAVRPAP
-2603 VPAAEPAPVKAEKA
+2603 LPAAEASPVKAEKT
-2617 IPAAMQTAAPEAV
+2617 IPTEAKADAPEATSSMP
-2630 LAAPAATVDV
+2630 APAMDV
-2640 VAAVQQIIA
+2640 VATVRQIIA

-2655 VDMLDS
+2655 VDMLDT

-2685 HFDLA
+2685 HF
-2690 VPEDLRL
+2690 
-2697 AELNTID
+2697 N
-2704 KISGY
+2704 
-2709 IRSQLGQGAAT
+2709 
-2720 APEEAAAVAAAPD
+2720 
-2733 QAPETGR
+2733 
-2740 DIVAAV
+2740 
-2746 QQIIAEQTGY
+2746 
-2756 TVDMLDSALDLEADL
+2756 
-2771 GIDTVKQVETF
+2771 
-2782 GRISRHFGLAVPEDL
+2782 LAVPEDL

-2808 AGYIRSQLGGAAAV
+2808 AGYIRSRLDGTTAVPAEEEKGGGAAA
-2822 PAEGET
+2822 PMG
-2828 AVAVASTEG
+2828 AVQADASK
-2837 AQSETSLAD
+2837 AD
-2846 GGTPAVSRFEPR
+2846 AGRPAVLRFEPE
-2858 VTALEDLPPPVAG
+2858 VTFLQDLPPVVDGPPD
-2871 ALADRK
+2871 DRK
-2877 LLVICDRHGLWPRVA
+2877 LLVTCDCHGLWQRVA
-2892 TRLGKAGIRIVTLG
+2892 TRLGQAGFRFVTLG
-2906 QGGKMDYRC
+2906 QGGNLDYRC
-2915 DFLDP
+2915 DFVDP
-2920 VESAA
+2920 GETAA
-2925 TIDRVLADHPDLN
+2925 VIDRVLAEHPDLG
-2938 GLVHLMPVD
+2938 GLIHLMPAD
-2947 AFLDGGGGESRAE
+2947 LFLDGGTGESDAE
-2960 IAVAVKSLFAAV
+2960 IAVAVKSLFVAV
-2972 QRLQPRLVRDG
+2972 QRLQPRLAAGG

-2998 RNGQPV
+2998 RCRRPV
-3004 HPAFAGMAGLLKT
+3004 YPAFAGMSGLLKT

-3025 RVKMVDLAA
+3025 QVKVVDLAA
-3034 EDPGA
+3034 EDPAA
-3039 ALDEAADA
+3039 ALEEAADA
-3047 LAAEIGGPDR
+3047 LAAEIRGADR

-3063 RNGRRFG
+3063 RKGRRFG
-3070 LRLLPAAPAEDGAL
+3070 LRLLPAAPANEGAL

-3103 ILQGLAA
+3103 ILQALAE
-3110 RWRGELVVLGRSEIR
+3110 RWRGELVIFGRSEIR
-3125 QEDPELDSAVDEA
+3125 QEDPELGAAADEA
-3138 AIISILRRRHPET
+3138 SIISILRRRQPEA
-3151 KPVDLRRSAVKV
+3151 KPVDLRRAAAKV
-3163 LAARQSRDNLE
+3163 LAARQSRDNIE
-3174 KLCQAGIRV
+3174 KLQQAGIRV

-3191 DAEAVAQTL
+3191 DVEVVRKAL
-3200 EAEPRVNVLVHAAGL
+3200 EDEPKVDVLVHAAGL
-3215 EESQPLAKKS
+3215 EESRPLAKKS
-3225 LSQFSRVFD
+3225 LAQFSRVFD
-3234 TKVLGMSHLLDALRA
+3234 TKVAGMGNLLDALKH

-3270 SDYTAANDMLGR
+3270 ADYTAANDMLGR
-3282 MLQCFQQRH
+3282 MLQRFQQQH

-3303 WNGAGMATRETVRR
+3303 WDGAGMATRETVRR

-3327 PLEQGVGFFLDELKD
+3327 PLMQGVGFFTEELAD
-3342 TTTPEAV
+3342 ASACEAV
-3349 FTGLDRAMDP
+3349 FTGPDRPMDP
-3359 DGLLDAAAPFIDALV
+3359 DGLLAAPAPFIDARV
-3374 KRSAREAVF
+3374 KRTPQEAVF
-3383 QRTLEMERDRFL
+3383 RRTLEMKRDRFL
-3395 DDHTRAG
+3395 NDHTRAG
-3402 VPIFLGATGIETMAE
+3402 VPLFLGATGIEAMAE

-3449 PIEITTRQ
+3449 TIEISARE
-3457 DGDNAYRC
+3457 DGDAACRC
-3465 TIDSHFVDPAGRRSG
+3465 AIESHFVDPAGRRAG
-3480 EAKRHFEGRFELAG
+3480 EAKRHFEGRFELAE
-3494 RWPGAP
+3494 RWPKAP
-3500 RVQWPDLPRP
+3500 RVHWPDLPRP

-3531 FRTVTRVDGFDG
+3531 FRTVTAVDGFDG
-3543 QRLLVGIAHPASG
+3543 RRLLVRITHPAARE
-3556 DFFAGVTDP
+3556 FFAGVTAP

-3584 EVLTSGDIVLPYG
+3584 EVLTSGDIVLPFG
-3597 IRRLRWYGPPRRGV
+3597 IRRLRWYGPPRRGPV
-3611 AYRCLTERTASAEKT
+3611 YRCLTERIASAEKT
-3626 ITYRLTLAGED
+3626 VTYRLTLAD
-3637 DRAVV
+3637 AADRAVV

-3654 LRPED
+3654 LQPED
-3659 RIAERLVGD
+3659 RIAERLVGN